1 MLVVSRFR
9 LAPDHPEAAFTDRL
23 AAALAAFAARP
34 GYLRGRAGRCTDDPG
49 LWVLSTEW
57 DSVGSYRRSLSGFDV
72 KVHATPLLGEALD
85 EPGAFEVLVAH
96 DAGEDEARRSRS
108 LLADP

>member
-9 LAPDHPEAAFTDRL
+9 LEPDHPEAAFTDRL

-72 KVHATPLLGEALD
+72 KMHATPLLGESLD
-85 EPGAFEVLVAH
+85 EPGAVEVLIAH
-96 DAGEDEARRSRS
+96 DAGEEQGRRSRS
-108 LLADP
+108 LRAGP